1 MSTTN
6 RVKILVTAALLCA
19 IGILIPIISPI
30 KILIEPA
37 SFTLASHVAI
47 FIAMFISPVVGVA
60 VAVGTSF
67 GFLLYGFP
75 LVVVLRA
82 LSHVIF
88 AAVGALILK
97 KYPKTLNSLK
107 TMIPFALLISVIHS
121 ICEIIVA
128 SIFYFQGTP
137 TRSYMVAVI
146 GLVGVGTLIHSLV
159 DFTLAVLIW
168 IPIQRVANIPTSAMI
183 KLAKKN

>member
-1 MSTTN
+1 MTTN
-6 RVKILVTAALLCA
+6 RIKTLVTAALLCT

-47 FIAMFISPVVGVA
+47 IIAMFISPVVGIA
-60 VAVGTSF
+60 VAIGTSF

-82 LSHVIF
+82 ISHIIF
-88 AAVGALILK
+88 IAIGALILK
-97 KYPKTLNSLK
+97 KFPKTLNSFK
-107 TMIPFALLISVIHS
+107 TMIPFALLISVIHAV
-121 ICEIIVA
+121 CEVIVA

-137 TRSYMVAVI
+137 TRSYMVVVI
-146 GLVGVGTLIHSLV
+146 GLVGIGTIIHSLI
-159 DFTLAVLIW
+159 DFTIAVLIW
-168 IPIQRVANIPTSAMI
+168 IPVQRVANIPASVTI
-183 KLAKKN
+183 RLAKKA